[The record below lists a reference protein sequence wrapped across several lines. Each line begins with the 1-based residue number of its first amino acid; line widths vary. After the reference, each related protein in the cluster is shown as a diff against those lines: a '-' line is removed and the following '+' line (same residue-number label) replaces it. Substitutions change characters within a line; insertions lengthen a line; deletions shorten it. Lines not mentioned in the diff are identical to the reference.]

1 MTGVCRFVR
10 KMHTYDDSHIE
21 IPIYLQEGTRWFGKC
36 WYYHEQLK
44 VHTVFK
50 HYMININ
57 VKYMF
62 IVGGQSGH
70 MGHTYE
76 CS

>member
-1 MTGVCRFVR
+1 MFTEWGREEVG
-10 KMHTYDDSHIE
+10 YSDAPHIE
-21 IPIYLQEGTRWFGKC
+21 ILIYLQEGTRWFGKC